1 MGVPILIIA
10 PTDAESAQLITSDVD
25 ERDHPLIDCENR
37 TLEGF

>member
-1 MGVPILIIA
+1 MGVPTITVA
-10 PTDAESAQLITSDVD
+10 RTDAESAQLITSDVD